1 MTTMYRV
8 LARRLLS
15 VLGGVAVCSAW
26 TAAADTELQWTGSAG
41 NGYIDDVGNWGGT
54 HAPIYDAGSSDRY
67 YGNFKGKTGNTLNIG
82 VSADVR
88 LDRLYFQNTQ
98 NATFNFDFTGHTVSF
113 QGSQNYP
120 FTVHGSCAGT
130 AYNFLGGTFAFDGQ
144 RKTISFLSPSS
155 VTIGSSAVLTGSPDF
170 LFQASSSPSVFTI
183 ESGHQGRAF
192 VNAAAGVDVVV
203 KGADRSTCITNWD
216 ASAWKLSGGLDF
228 GSARLGGSGGIWT
241 GYNSYGHRQ
250 SISNALIDVSGLQGH
265 GYSEAASNNVLRIFG
280 GTEYVLAVPS
290 GSVKYAFAAGYFGC
304 SNMVEVSGAA
314 TRMSL
319 SSSDWSFAG
328 ISCGVMGDRNIL
340 HITDGAR
347 VDIGG
352 TSMMIGNPMGMMDR
366 GRSVGNR
373 ILVDGGA
380 RVSCGRVWVGCAAN
394 RSNRYDGTDNTHT
407 YNRNADGTLTKDTDM
422 SIAGRSNVVVFSGHA
437 TTGVVGSVYI
447 SAGNTYPASLPTA
460 TDANGVE
467 IRDGATVVTSDRVTV
482 GDRGEGNYL
491 TIANG
496 GRLETDTVSF
506 GPGSILNFEVTD
518 GMPTDSA
525 IRTRNAGSN
534 LSVSGTPK
542 VVIDISGLT
551 SSRVQTLVAAQS
563 GRQIV
568 LDEGALEAMNAS
580 LQVKGDGSARLM
592 LADGNSRL
600 VAKVGIFGLSISVR

>member
-1 MTTMYRV
+1 MS
-8 LARRLLS
+8 RRLLS

-26 TAAADTELQWTGSAG
+26 AAETELQWTGSAG
-41 NGYIDDVGNWGGT
+41 NGYIDDANNWGGT

-67 YGNFKGKTGNTLNIG
+67 YGNFKGKTGKTMDIG

-88 LDRLYFQNTQ
+88 LDRLFFQNTQ
-98 NATFNFDFTGHTVSF
+98 NATFNFDFTGHTVLF

-120 FTVHGSCAGT
+120 FSTHTTCAGN
-130 AYNFLGGTFAFDGQ
+130 AYNFLGGTFAFDGL
-144 RKTISFLSPSS
+144 RTKISFSSPSS
-155 VTIGSSAVLTGSPDF
+155 VTVGSLAVLTGSPDF

-183 ESGHQGRAF
+183 ESGHLGRAF
-192 VNAAAGVDVVV
+192 VSAAAGVDVVV
-203 KGADRSTCITNWD
+203 KGADRSTCITNWST
-216 ASAWKLSGGLDF
+216 SAWTLSGGLDF
-228 GSARLGGSGGIWT
+228 GSARLGGNGGIWT
-241 GYNSYGHRQ
+241 GYGSYGHRQ
-250 SISNALIDVSGLQGH
+250 SISNALIDVTGPQGH

-290 GSVKYAFAAGYFGC
+290 GNIKYAFAAGYFGC
-304 SNMVEVSGAA
+304 SNTVEVSGAT

-319 SSSDWSFAG
+319 SSSDWSLAG
-328 ISCGVMGDRNIL
+328 ISCGVMGDRNFL

-352 TSMMIGNPMGMMDR
+352 TSMMIGNPTWMMDR

-373 ILVDGGA
+373 IHVDGGA

-394 RSNRYDGTDNTHT
+394 RNASYDGTDKTTHT
-407 YNRNADGTLTKDTDM
+407 YNRSADGTLTKDTNM
-422 SIAGRSNVVVFSGHA
+422 SIAVSSNAVVFSGHT

-467 IRDGATVVTSDRVTV
+467 IRDGATVVTSGSVTV

-506 GPGSILNFEVTD
+506 GSGSILNFEVTD
-518 GMPTDSA
+518 GMPNDPA
-525 IRTRNAGSN
+525 IRTRNASSN
-534 LSVSGTPK
+534 LAVSGTPK
-542 VVIDISGLT
+542 VVVDTTGLT
-551 SSRVQTLVAAQS
+551 ANRRQTLLAAQP
-563 GRQIV
+563 GKRIV
-568 LDEGALEAMNAS
+568 LDEGALAAMNAS
-580 LQVKGDGSARLM
+580 LAVRGNGTVKLELKD
-592 LADGNSRL
+592 DDSRL
-600 VAKVGIFGLSISVR
+600 VAKIGGLSGMAIIFR